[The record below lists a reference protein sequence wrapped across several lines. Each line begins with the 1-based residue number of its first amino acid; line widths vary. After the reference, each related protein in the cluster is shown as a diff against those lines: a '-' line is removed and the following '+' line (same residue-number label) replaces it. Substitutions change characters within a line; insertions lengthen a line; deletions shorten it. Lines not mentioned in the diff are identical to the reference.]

1 MKIKEAEI
9 SNIKIHAHVY
19 KSIFGEKLKLVS
31 YKKSFP
37 IPVML
42 CSTGHPIE
50 VFKFASQYF

>member
-31 YKKSFP
+31 YKKSFL
-37 IPVML
+37 IPVVML
-42 CSTGHPIE
+42 CSTGHPSSSLHLST
-50 VFKFASQYF
+50 FN